1 VAVVAYLDLAGAKTG
16 TVQGSVTQKG
26 REGKIA
32 VSAVDHSI
40 LSPRDAATGLASGK
54 RQHQPLMISK
64 EVDRSSPL
72 LHQMQAFND
81 VAKKWELQFWR
92 ASPTTGQEQQIF
104 TIRLTNA
111 VISSVHEQ
119 SLNEDVAFSYEKIE
133 WVWVDGGITAMD
145 SMSAAV

>member
-1 VAVVAYLDLAGAKTG
+1 MAVVAYLDLAGSKTG
-16 TVQGSVTQKG
+16 TVQGSTATKG
-26 REGKIA
+26 HEGKIA
-32 VSAVDHSI
+32 VTAVDHSI
-40 LSPRDAATGLASGK
+40 LTPRDAATGMATGK

-72 LHQMQAFND
+72 LHQMQAQNE

-92 ASPTTGQEQQIF
+92 ASPTTGQDQQIY

-111 VISSVHEQ
+111 VIASVHEQ

>member
-1 VAVVAYLDLAGAKTG
+1 VAVVAYLDLAGSKTG

-32 VSAVDHSI
+32 VTAVDHSI

-54 RQHQPLMISK
+54 RQHQPLTISK

-72 LHQMQAFND
+72 LHQMQANNE

-92 ASPTTGQEQQIF
+92 PSSTTGQEQQIF

-111 VISSVHEQ
+111 AIASVHEQ
-119 SLNEDVAFSYEKIE
+119 SLSEDVAFAYEQIE
-133 WVWVDGGITAMD
+133 WIWVEGGISAMD
-145 SMSAAV
+145 SMRVAV